1 MFSSILLRSFLLL
14 FISGIGW
21 GVGKRFQLDGKS
33 LASLLIYVIS
43 PFVIFYSIVQSPAN
57 GYYLIYALAAFIIAC
72 IMACLGLLFARLF
85 WQDNHIHL
93 FAFAAGTGNTG
104 YFALPLALAIFNQQQ
119 IAIAIFIIIGV
130 NCYEFSVGYF
140 LTAKG
145 AMGYRESLK
154 KVIKMPILYAALLG
168 ILFKYFDFSLSDILL
183 SFLDNFKGAYSVL
196 GMMTIGITLAQFS
209 QIDIDWRYAITS
221 IFWKHVLYPIM
232 AVMVFIFIIPVDLKT
247 LQVIGLMAA
256 TPMAANVVIISSALG
271 LHPEKAVTSVMLSS
285 VFAVVTIPLVLYVID
300 HLILPQYV

>member
-1 MFSSILLRSFLLL
+1 MFIDILLRSFLLL
-14 FISGIGW
+14 LISGIGW
-21 GVGKRFQLDGKS
+21 GIGKKFQLDSKS

-57 GYYLIYALAAFIIAC
+57 WHYLIYTLAAFIV
-72 IMACLGLLFARLF
+72 ACLMAGLGMLFARLF
-85 WQDNHIHL
+85 WHDNHIHL

-130 NCYEFSVGYF
+130 NCYEFSLGYF

-145 AMGYRESLK
+145 DMGYRESLK

-168 ILFKYFDFSLSDILL
+168 MIFKYLNVGINDILL

-196 GMMTIGITLAQFS
+196 GMMTIGISLARFS
-209 QIDIDWRYAITS
+209 QIEMDWRYAISS
-221 IFWKHVLYPIM
+221 IFWKHLLYPIIVLM
-232 AVMVFIFIIPVDLKT
+232 LFIFIFPVDLKT
-247 LQVIGLMAA
+247 LQVVALMAA

-285 VFAVVTIPLVLYVID
+285 VLAIVTTPLVLYAMS
-300 HLILPQYV
+300 HFM